1 MWGEKWRGG
10 EGKGRER
17 KEEGS
22 REGDGGDGRGK
33 TRGGGERRGER
44 QAASQRIEDPAKPHP
59 DCLPTEAVRSMLSEA
74 IQFWGNLLLPNR

>member
-22 REGDGGDGRGK
+22 REGEGGMGEERIGEEGRGGA
-33 TRGGGERRGER
+33 RGRLRARG
-44 QAASQRIEDPAKPHP
+44 
-59 DCLPTEAVRSMLSEA
+59 
-74 IQFWGNLLLPNR
+74 